1 MARITW
7 FTQPKDKNG
16 EIKKDMYASFYMY
29 DPETLDYVRIRL
41 DLTRQPYG
49 RDDGNPAIVCRKNRI
64 VEVPGDGG
72 KTKVKDI
79 NDLIKEQPMW
89 DHDKNNYNE
98 KEWHKGNKITD
109 NPHLP
114 DGIKKNLEKLA
125 LKCFNELQKKQKTS
139 YNIPIHLEDKNAQ
152 YLSDAINALLKQK
165 SVLPI

>member
-64 VEVPGDGG
+64 VIVLKDG
-72 KTKVKDI
+72 KENSLKN
-79 NDLIKEQPMW
+79 NDDPKAGGQIL
-89 DHDKNNYNE
+89 DHDMVNNNRNT
-98 KEWHKGNKITD
+98 WHHGDEITYT
-109 NPHLP
+109 PYLP
-114 DGIKKNLEKLA
+114 DGIKENLEELA
-125 LKCFNELQKKQKTS
+125 LKCFNELQKSKNTS
-139 YNIPIHLEDKNAQ
+139 YNIPIHLEDKNAKF
-152 YLSDAINALLKQK
+152 LSDAINALLKQK